1 MIQRR
6 ILGGV
11 VVLCLLVSLA
21 QALPARLGSTARVD
35 LGTANTGSTSVTVPS
50 GAEIAACQVDGWLAQ
65 TTYFTGGTLTIGGQ
79 SMAAVTGGD
88 TGTSG
93 WQQALWTRVLA
104 PSLSGA
110 QTVAWDWA
118 GTSALNDDATLTCVF
133 YQGIDT
139 ASAVRSSTCVKVS
152 ASPYTTGTL
161 TAQTGDLLV
170 AIVTAYAGAE
180 TTFSWT
186 SATEIVAFTKVGGN
200 FGDGSLAEAAPTG
213 NQTVS
218 ATSPS
223 GTGADDGGICA
234 VVLKPAPPPQ
244 AGARRRPLLY

>member
-1 MIQRR
+1 MIHRR
-6 ILGGV
+6 GLGGV

-21 QALPARLGSTARVD
+21 QALPARLGSTARAD

-50 GAEIAACQVDGWLAQ
+50 GAEIALCQVDGYITE

-79 SMAAVTGGD
+79 SMTAVAGGD

-118 GTSALNDDATLTCVF
+118 GTSALDNDATLTCVF

-139 ASAVRSSTCVKVS
+139 ASAVRSSTCVQAS
-152 ASPYTTGTL
+152 DSPYTTGTL

-170 AIVTAYAGAE
+170 AMVTAFAGSE
-180 TTFSWT
+180 TTFTWT
-186 SATEIVAFTKVGGN
+186 SATKIEDFAQQGGN
-200 FGDGSLAEAAPTG
+200 LGDGSLAEAAPTG

-218 ATSPS
+218 AASTV
-223 GTGADDGGICA
+223 ADDGGICA
-234 VVLKPAPPPQ
+234 VVLKPAAAAQ
-244 AGARRRPLLY
+244 AGPRRRPLLY